1 MRVEV
6 VKRIL
11 IGIIATVIFSFS
23 LAVFTVVPFLNG
35 ESNTFGFS
43 LPAYFIIFCIFSG
56 PVFIIAGFIC
66 SFIID
71 TLCTKYL
78 HALIGYIIAGK
89 ITAIVILYFN
99 LGGPLPLNADTFS
112 FLVLGILASLLYY
125 HIFIIW
131 RTRFFKRSLSLH

>member
-1 MRVEV
+1 MLVEV

-23 LAVFTVVPFLNG
+23 LAVFTVVPFLSA
-35 ESNTFGFS
+35 ELNTYGLS
-43 LPAYFIIFCIFSG
+43 LSAYFIIYCIFTG

-71 TLCTKYL
+71 ILCNQYL
-78 HALIGYIIAGK
+78 HAVICYIIAGK
-89 ITAIVILYFN
+89 ITAIVILFFN
-99 LGGPLPLNADTFS
+99 LGGPLPLNADTFR